1 MADEKFLEFLHIRR
15 PHVFQQKIRK
25 STFLSTALQNNRKR
39 WSYRLLIV
47 LSVLACTSIERRFW
61 TLARSGQWFEI
72 VETAFTEKEWYNNS
86 RGLRSTFDYIV
97 REIQDEIVRK
107 DTPMRKAVSPR
118 KRTAITLYH
127 TSSTA
132 EYRRIANL
140 FGVSTSFVCLCTRD
154 LCQAITKKLTND
166 FLSAIQSRS
175 QSESRANLH
184 MLSQIGAD
192 QC

>member
-1 MADEKFLEFLHIRR
+1 M
-15 PHVFQQKIRK
+15 
-25 STFLSTALQNNRKR
+25 
-39 WSYRLLIV
+39 LIV

-127 TSSTA
+127 TSSQRNT
-132 EYRRIANL
+132 E
-140 FGVSTSFVCLCTRD
+140 
-154 LCQAITKKLTND
+154 Q
-166 FLSAIQSRS
+166 
-175 QSESRANLH
+175 
-184 MLSQIGAD
+184 
-192 QC
+192 

>member
-1 MADEKFLEFLHIRR
+1 M
-15 PHVFQQKIRK
+15 
-25 STFLSTALQNNRKR
+25 
-39 WSYRLLIV
+39 LIV

-72 VETAFTEKEWYNNS
+72 VETAFTEKEWYDNS
-86 RGLRSTFDYIV
+86 RVLRSTFDYIV

-132 EYRRIANL
+132 EYRTIANL
-140 FGVSTSFVCLCTRD
+140 FGVSTSLVCLCTID
-154 LCQAITKKLTND
+154 VCQAITKKLTND
-166 FLSAIQSRS
+166 FLSAMQSRS